1 MVEIARARYGLP
13 ALTSP
18 STAPLRSG
26 SIVIIGGCGHVGL
39 PLGLALAQAG
49 REVIGLDLDAEKVAR
64 TSAGEMPFEDRGAD
78 ELLVEMLGTGKFR
91 CTTEQAVICE
101 AEIVITVIGTPLD
114 EHLNPTFDV
123 FRDITRAEDSP
134 LRAGQLFVLRSTVYP
149 GTVERVADSLERRG
163 LDIDVAFCPERVA
176 EGVALEEIRSLPQIV
191 AGCSERAQKRAEE
204 LFSLLTPEI
213 VPLKPMEAELA
224 KLYTNAWRY
233 IQFSISNQFYMMAND
248 FGLDFEAI
256 HHAMTHGYPRTKG
269 FPSAGFAAGPCLFKD
284 TMQLSTF
291 HGNSFFLGHAAMLVN
306 EGLPNYVVK
315 RAAARFDLRSL
326 RVAILGMTFKA
337 NSDDPRDSLSYKLK
351 KILHVECAEVLCTD
365 PFLEGDPEILPLE
378 RVLRDAD
385 LFIIGAPHDVYRDVE
400 FPKPVV
406 DIWNITQQGSSIL

>member
-1 MVEIARARYGLP
+1 MA
-13 ALTSP
+13 SP
-18 STAPLRSG
+18 PSRPTPPSPTG

-39 PLGLALAQAG
+39 PLGLAFAQAG
-49 REVIGLDLDAEKVAR
+49 REVIGLDLDAEKVAQ
-64 TSAGEMPFEDRGAD
+64 TNAGKMPFKDRGAD
-78 ELLVEMLGTGKFR
+78 ELLVEVLATGRFR
-91 CTTEQAVICE
+91 CTTDERVISV
-101 AEIVITVIGTPLD
+101 AEVVITVIGTPLD

-123 FRDITRAEDSP
+123 FREITRAESSP

-149 GTVERVADSLERRG
+149 GTVERVADTLQRRG
-163 LDIDVAFCPERVA
+163 LEIDVAFCPERVA

-191 AGCSERAQKRAEE
+191 AGCSARAQARAEE
-204 LFSLLTPEI
+204 LFSLLTPE
-213 VPLKPMEAELA
+213 VVALKPMEAELA

-269 FPSAGFAAGPCLFKD
+269 FPTSGFAAGPCLFKD

-306 EGLPNYVVK
+306 EGLPNYVVR

-351 KILHVECAEVLCTD
+351 KILHVECAEVLCSD
-365 PFLEGDPEILPLE
+365 PFLPDDPDLLPLE
-378 RVLRDAD
+378 QVLAEAD
-385 LFIIGAPHDVYRDVE
+385 LFFIGAPHDLYRDVE
-400 FPKPVV
+400 FTKPVV
-406 DIWNITQQGSSIL
+406 DIWNITQQGSSVI